1 MCTNIKS
8 DFFKTDISV
17 HFPIFLFLPSPKVK
31 SEIKATF
38 IYKRIVNTLAIEMCK
53 QQYKIN
59 WKEIET
65 NQNPDEA
72 YNIFTQKC
80 LLLYNHYIPKKE
92 IKVTKKTEK
101 VL

>member
-1 MCTNIKS
+1 MCTNAKS
-8 DFFKTDISV
+8 DFFKTDISG
-17 HFPIFLFLPSPKVK
+17 HFPICLFLPSPKVK
-31 SEIKATF
+31 SESEATF
-38 IYKRIVNTLAIEMCK
+38 IYKRIVNTHAIEMCK

-72 YNIFTQKC
+72 CNIFTQKY

-92 IKVTKKTEK
+92 IKVTKKD
-101 VL
+101 